1 MASERNKKIK
11 NNKKRVRH
19 RKVKKDE
26 TKISILKTILDIR
39 NDTINLSKFLNQ
51 ILGRIIKIFQLDGGY
66 ISLLNEEKKELT
78 LMVHKGLSDNFL
90 TQFSKI
96 KIGKRFVGKRFKTQ
110 RMIIVQ
116 NVDEFPAKLKS
127 LLRDEKITFFMDIP
141 LVTKGK
147 AFGTLTLINKNKIK
161 LSLKDLESIK
171 TIGFQIALI
180 IDNEKLHNDLVEF
193 KKYLQRADRLAT
205 IGTMTTGI
213 VHEIRNPLVSIK
225 AFLQL
230 LPEKYD
236 DKEFR
241 ENFHNIAVDEVN
253 RLDNLLNRLLDFAR
267 PPDNKMDFY
276 DINRI
281 IEKMLSFIENEAAY
295 KNISIHK
302 ELDRELPPIL
312 VNEEQVKQVFLN
324 LFQNAI
330 HATGNNGKLDVI
342 SRRKRHN
349 KRDFLQIELRDTGKG
364 IDKEGLQNI
373 FNPFFTTK
381 NKGMGL
387 GLAITDQ
394 IIKEHRGFIQV
405 ESEIGKGTVF
415 YINLP
420 LDSLNRFKNKKI

>member
-51 ILGRIIKIFQLDGGY
+51 ILERIIKIFQLDGGY

-96 KIGKRFVGKRFKTQ
+96 KIGRRFVGKRFKTQ

-127 LLRDEKITFFMDIP
+127 LLKEEKITFFMDIP

-180 IDNEKLHNDLVEF
+180 IDNEKLHNDLFEF

-312 VNEEQVKQVFLN
+312 VNEEQLKQVFLN

-342 SRRKRHN
+342 SRRKRHG
-349 KRDFLQIELRDTGKG
+349 KRDFLQIEVRDTGKG

>member
-51 ILGRIIKIFQLDGGY
+51 ILERIIKIFQLDGGY

-78 LMVHKGLSDNFL
+78 PMVHKGLSDNFL

-96 KIGKRFVGKRFKTQ
+96 KIDKRFVGKRFKTQ

-116 NVDEFPAKLKS
+116 NADEFPAKLKS
-127 LLRDEKITFFMDIP
+127 LLKEEKITFFMDIP

-147 AFGTLTLINKNKIK
+147 VLGAMTLINKNKIK
-161 LSLKDLESIK
+161 LSLEDLESIK
-171 TIGFQIALI
+171 MIGSQIALI

-230 LPEKYD
+230 FPEKYN

-241 ENFHNIAVDEVN
+241 DNFHNIAVDEVN
-253 RLDNLLNRLLDFAR
+253 RLDNLLSRLLDFTR
-267 PPDNKMDFY
+267 PPDDKMDFY

-281 IEKMLSFIENEAAY
+281 IEKMLSFIENEAAC

-302 ELDRELPPIL
+302 ELDRGLPPIL

-349 KRDFLQIELRDTGKG
+349 KRDFLQIEVRDTGKG

-420 LDSLNRFKNKKI
+420 FDSLNRFKNKKI

>member
-387 GLAITDQ
+387 GLAIT
-394 IIKEHRGFIQV
+394 
-405 ESEIGKGTVF
+405 
-415 YINLP
+415 
-420 LDSLNRFKNKKI
+420 